1 MEAKTT
7 SKCIKKLTRKMLHLW
22 KILLKKKNTKHF
34 QNHTHTQKKNDQINY
49 YQTVTEN
56 NMKKK
61 KGFKKEK

>member
-1 MEAKTT
+1 MENITKEKKHKT
-7 SKCIKKLTRKMLHLW
+7 LPEP
-22 KILLKKKNTKHF
+22 
-34 QNHTHTQKKNDQINY
+34 HTHTKKNDQINY